1 MNFVLGGKVFFFFF
15 LMPSHAFLSQIHP
28 RVSFMRAFIANIVK
42 GRIVLSPIDK
52 VDRTILPLLDGMDKK
67 VVSL

>member
-1 MNFVLGGKVFFFFF
+1 MNFVLGGKVISFF

-28 RVSFMRAFIANIVK
+28 RISFMQTFIANIVK
-42 GRIVLSPIDK
+42 GIIVLSPLDK
-52 VDRTILPLLDGMDKK
+52 VDRNILSLLDGMDKE

>member
-1 MNFVLGGKVFFFFF
+1 
-15 LMPSHAFLSQIHP
+15 
-28 RVSFMRAFIANIVK
+28 MRAFIANIVK

>member
-1 MNFVLGGKVFFFFF
+1 MNFVLGGKVIFFF

-28 RVSFMRAFIANIVK
+28 RVSFMRTFIANIVK
-42 GRIVLSPIDK
+42 GRIVLSPLDK
-52 VDRTILPLLDGMDKK
+52 VDRTILPLLDGMDKE